1 MAQLP
6 SKISA
11 DDLRDVH
18 KASTLDKNV
27 AFRCGLFF
35 PNPKDDNA
43 KPVAPLFVFNNSWSA
58 PECPNGGDA
67 DRYSKFCT
75 SIVKPI
81 SERLVLKDKSLY
93 RPHAEAGLSI
103 GDDICGVLK
112 NKVNAPF
119 VGPPKSKKFPN
130 GIKFGMYYNQ
140 CGEKKWNDAGF
151 RHYETVCCENGKYK
165 TCLNRANINNFIANI
180 VQYFKV
186 NKTRS

>member
-1 MAQLP
+1 MGILTSAPPSGNTSLTMINNGLALVVIVALLPGSLAQLP

-18 KASTLDKNV
+18 KASTLDKSV
-27 AFRCGLFF
+27 AFRFGLFF

-58 PECPNGGDA
+58 PECSSGGDA
-67 DRYSKFCT
+67 DRFSKFCT

-81 SERLVLKDKSLY
+81 SERLVLKDK
-93 RPHAEAGLSI
+93 
-103 GDDICGVLK
+103 
-112 NKVNAPF
+112 VNAPF
-119 VGPPKSKKFPN
+119 VGPPKSKKFPD

-165 TCLNRANINNFIANI
+165 TC
-180 VQYFKV
+180 
-186 NKTRS
+186 

>member
-1 MAQLP
+1 MINNGLALVVIVAIIPASLAQLP
-6 SKISA
+6 TKISA
-11 DDLRDVH
+11 DDLRNVH
-18 KASTLDKNV
+18 KASTLDKSV

-119 VGPPKSKKFPN
+119 VGPPKSKKFPD

-140 CGEKKWNDAGF
+140 CGEKKWKDAGF

-165 TCLNRANINNFIANI
+165 NC
-180 VQYFKV
+180 
-186 NKTRS
+186 